1 MPKVL
6 PEYLE
11 LRRQQILDAS
21 AACFVRRG
29 FHATTMQDICKEADL
44 SPGAVYRYFPS
55 KESII
60 HAMCDHNT
68 NVKIEAIEE
77 AMEQGNTFEVFAD
90 LIRTFFV
97 EIGESKATENCA
109 MNVELIAEA
118 PRSEPIREWLT
129 QSLAATHNL
138 FSSLIKAAQKRGE
151 IDPTLDPLAVSQVMV
166 ALYHGFV
173 TQRLVDPNIDAEGYA
188 SVVRSLFGG
197 SFWKGATTSPGA
209 PASALIH

>member
-6 PEYLE
+6 PEYLA

-68 NVKIEAIEE
+68 NVKIDAIQE

-90 LIRTFFV
+90 LIRTFFM

-129 QSLAATHNL
+129 QSLAATHDL
-138 FSSLIKAAQKRGE
+138 FSRLIGAAQARGE
-151 IDPTLDPLAVSQVMV
+151 INPALDPQAVSQVMV

-173 TQRLVDPNIDAEGYA
+173 TQRLVDPTIDPEGYA
-188 SVVRSLFGG
+188 TVVSALFSGA
-197 SFWKGATTSPGA
+197 FWQGATT
-209 PASALIH
+209 PANGSALVH